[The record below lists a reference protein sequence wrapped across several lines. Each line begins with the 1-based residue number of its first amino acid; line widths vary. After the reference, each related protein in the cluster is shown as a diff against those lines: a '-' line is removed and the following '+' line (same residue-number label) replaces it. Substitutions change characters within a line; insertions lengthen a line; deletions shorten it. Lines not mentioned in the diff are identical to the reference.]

1 MTRGIRNNNPLNI
14 RRNPANQWQGLR
26 PVQADKSF
34 CQFKAMKWGLRAAI
48 KLLDNYIRRGA
59 QTPRQIISRWA
70 PPTENDTASYVRK
83 ACQRAGLD
91 PDEPVI
97 SWKSLRSLVQAMCWI
112 ESQYAPPVG
121 ILEEAHRLAERPS
134 PNPGPELSS
143 QSLTPNLRLPCGRQ
157 SLRFYRAIAL

>member
-1 MTRGIRNNNPLNI
+1 MESRGVRNNNPLNI

-26 PVQADKSF
+26 PVQADKLF

-70 PPTENDTASYVRK
+70 PPSENDTASYVRK

-91 PDEPVI
+91 PDSPVLF
-97 SWKSLRSLVQAMCWI
+97 WADLRKLIKAMAWI
-112 ESQYAPPVG
+112 ESRFQPTDELLDEARKTLPLAP
-121 ILEEAHRLAERPS
+121 L
-134 PNPGPELSS
+134 
-143 QSLTPNLRLPCGRQ
+143 
-157 SLRFYRAIAL
+157 

>member
-1 MTRGIRNNNPLNI
+1 MEPRGIRNNNPLNI

-26 PVQADKSF
+26 PVQADKLF

-70 PPTENDTASYVRK
+70 PPSENDTASYVRK

-91 PDEPVI
+91 PDFPVLF
-97 SWKSLRSLVQAMCWI
+97 WADLRKLIKAMSWI
-112 ESQYAPPVG
+112 ESRFQPSDELLDEARKTLPLAPPVREG
-121 ILEEAHRLAERPS
+121 
-134 PNPGPELSS
+134 
-143 QSLTPNLRLPCGRQ
+143 
-157 SLRFYRAIAL
+157 

>member
-1 MTRGIRNNNPLNI
+1 METRGVRNNNPLNI

-26 PVQADKSF
+26 PVQADKLF

-70 PPTENDTASYVRK
+70 PPSENDTASYVRK

-91 PDEPVI
+91 PDQPVLF
-97 SWKSLRSLVQAMCWI
+97 WADLRKLIKAMSWI
-112 ESQYAPPVG
+112 ESRFQPSDELLDEARKTLPLAP
-121 ILEEAHRLAERPS
+121 L
-134 PNPGPELSS
+134 
-143 QSLTPNLRLPCGRQ
+143 
-157 SLRFYRAIAL
+157 

>member
-1 MTRGIRNNNPLNI
+1 METRGVRNNNPLNI

-26 PVQADKSF
+26 PVQADKLF

-70 PPTENDTASYVRK
+70 PPSENDTASYVRK

-91 PDEPVI
+91 PDQPVLF
-97 SWKSLRSLVQAMCWI
+97 WADLRKLIKAMSWI
-112 ESQYAPPVG
+112 ESRFQPSDEMLDEARETLPLAP
-121 ILEEAHRLAERPS
+121 L
-134 PNPGPELSS
+134 
-143 QSLTPNLRLPCGRQ
+143 
-157 SLRFYRAIAL
+157 

>member
-1 MTRGIRNNNPLNI
+1 MESRGIRNNNPLNI

-26 PVQADKSF
+26 PVQADKLF

-70 PPTENDTASYVRK
+70 PPSENDTASYVRK

-91 PDEPVI
+91 PDFPVLF
-97 SWKSLRSLVQAMCWI
+97 WADLRKLIKAMAWI
-112 ESQYAPPVG
+112 ESRFQPSDELLDEARKTLPLAPPVREG
-121 ILEEAHRLAERPS
+121 
-134 PNPGPELSS
+134 
-143 QSLTPNLRLPCGRQ
+143 
-157 SLRFYRAIAL
+157 

>member
-1 MTRGIRNNNPLNI
+1 MNYSKESRGIRNNNPLNI

-26 PVQADKSF
+26 PVQADKLF

-70 PPTENDTASYVRK
+70 PPSENDTASYVRK

-91 PDEPVI
+91 PDSPVLF
-97 SWKSLRSLVQAMCWI
+97 WADLRKLIKAMAWI
-112 ESQYAPPVG
+112 ESRFQPTDE
-121 ILEEAHRLAERPS
+121 LLDEAKIMD
-134 PNPGPELSS
+134 NG
-143 QSLTPNLRLPCGRQ
+143 
-157 SLRFYRAIAL
+157 

>member
-1 MTRGIRNNNPLNI
+1 METRGVRNNNPLNI

-26 PVQADKSF
+26 PVQADKLF

-70 PPTENDTASYVRK
+70 PPSENDTASYVRK

-91 PDEPVI
+91 PDQPVLF
-97 SWKSLRSLVQAMCWI
+97 WADLRKLIKAMSWI
-112 ESQYAPPVG
+112 ESRFQPADELLDEARKTLPLAP
-121 ILEEAHRLAERPS
+121 L
-134 PNPGPELSS
+134 
-143 QSLTPNLRLPCGRQ
+143 
-157 SLRFYRAIAL
+157 

>member
-1 MTRGIRNNNPLNI
+1 MEPRGIRNNNPLNI

-26 PVQADKSF
+26 PVQADKLF

-70 PPTENDTASYVRK
+70 PPSENDTASYVRK

-91 PDEPVI
+91 PDSPVLF
-97 SWKSLRSLVQAMCWI
+97 WADLRKLIKAMSWI
-112 ESQYAPPVG
+112 ESRFQPADELLDEARKTLPLAP
-121 ILEEAHRLAERPS
+121 L
-134 PNPGPELSS
+134 
-143 QSLTPNLRLPCGRQ
+143 
-157 SLRFYRAIAL
+157 

>member
-1 MTRGIRNNNPLNI
+1 MESRGIRNNNPLNI

-26 PVQADKSF
+26 PVQADKLF

-70 PPTENDTASYVRK
+70 PPSENDTASYVQH

-91 PDEPVI
+91 PDFPVLF
-97 SWKSLRSLVQAMCWI
+97 WADLRKLIKAMSWI
-112 ESQYAPPVG
+112 ESRFQPSDELLDEARKTLPLAP
-121 ILEEAHRLAERPS
+121 L
-134 PNPGPELSS
+134 
-143 QSLTPNLRLPCGRQ
+143 
-157 SLRFYRAIAL
+157 

>member
-1 MTRGIRNNNPLNI
+1 MELRGIRNNNPLNI

-26 PVQADKSF
+26 PVQADKLF

-70 PPTENDTASYVRK
+70 PPSENDTASYVRK

-91 PDEPVI
+91 PDFPVLF
-97 SWKSLRSLVQAMCWI
+97 WADLRKLIKAMAWI
-112 ESQYAPPVG
+112 ESRFQPADELLDEARKTLPLAP
-121 ILEEAHRLAERPS
+121 L
-134 PNPGPELSS
+134 
-143 QSLTPNLRLPCGRQ
+143 
-157 SLRFYRAIAL
+157 

>member
-1 MTRGIRNNNPLNI
+1 MVNAMTRGIRNNNPLNI

-26 PVQADKSF
+26 PVQADKLF

-70 PPTENDTASYVRK
+70 PPSENDTASYVRK

-91 PDEPVI
+91 PDFPVLF
-97 SWKSLRSLVQAMCWI
+97 WADLRKLIKAMAWI
-112 ESQYAPPVG
+112 ESRYNPSDG
-121 ILEEAHRLAERPS
+121 ELEEARRPYRPS
-134 PNPGPELSS
+134 PSP
-143 QSLTPNLRLPCGRQ
+143 SLVGREGECLG
-157 SLRFYRAIAL
+157 SWRR